1 MKKTTLATT
10 IIFVVLCLTVVGTQT
25 VEVSKANPISSAV
38 IVSVYSPANLTYA
51 SNSLV
56 LNFTVHFTATDE
68 KLIKYSLDGKDNVT
82 LTETEF
88 AEFEKDG
95 IYEEINITKPLPLLS
110 EGSHQ
115 LDIFASPNQKYYLSP
130 DNKTVFFTVDTI
142 VPKITFLPIEN
153 LTYNSIPIYNCN
165 LIPIPLNFTLDEPA
179 SWMGYSLDAQ
189 ANVTLSGNTTI
200 TGVSGGVHRIVVYAN
215 DTAGNMG
222 RSEFSFI
229 VDTATPYLSPSPS
242 LTQNQTTEQSS
253 TPSPTTTEKGPYGLL
268 SDFQLILII
277 IGSIATAIIIGVG
290 VALKI
295 KYKKNKL
302 RN

>member
-1 MKKTTLATT
+1 M
-10 IIFVVLCLTVVGTQT
+10 
-25 VEVSKANPISSAV
+25 
-38 IVSVYSPANLTYA
+38 
-51 SNSLV
+51 
-56 LNFTVHFTATDE
+56 
-68 KLIKYSLDGKDNVT
+68 
-82 LTETEF
+82 
-88 AEFEKDG
+88 
-95 IYEEINITKPLPLLS
+95 
-110 EGSHQ
+110 
-115 LDIFASPNQKYYLSP
+115 
-130 DNKTVFFTVDTI
+130 
-142 VPKITFLPIEN
+142 
-153 LTYNSIPIYNCN
+153 
-165 LIPIPLNFTLDEPA
+165 PIPLNFTLDEFA

-222 RSEFSFI
+222 KSEFSFI

-242 LTQNQTTEQSS
+242 LTQNPTTEQSS

-268 SDFQLILII
+268 SDFQLLLII